1 MKIKEYWK
9 NIIKNDIR
17 NAFIMT
23 VMLISIILLFS
34 YMWSKI
40 YIENIPFGI
49 VDNDNSAISRN
60 IVSQFKNHS
69 GLDVKYF
76 ADSEEELQTAIRERK
91 INAGIIIPKNFS
103 MDIRMQKYPKV
114 LIIIDNSN
122 ILIGGNALSYS
133 MSVLGTVNA
142 GTQIKMMEGRG
153 MYPSLTKTT
162 VGTFTYVER
171 TLYDPQGGYI
181 RNLIYIIVPLVIQ
194 LLFITRF
201 SLPMFIEKKKQFYS
215 VKIFSKE
222 CRNIILDIIIRTFIQ
237 ATIGIIGSL
246 IALLLTKKIFSLPL
260 RGDILIYVMIM
271 YMFYFCLTS
280 FSLVFASCINNVAY
294 FIQGFL
300 TFNLGFSFIAGVVYP
315 LYKMPENLLTIINI
329 FSPLT
334 HFAVSLKILNL
345 KGVGWGV
352 LGNELRG
359 AINYSITCFFIGCL
373 LYMINIFINRNIHV
387 NKIDFNL
394 QDIQENDRRR

>member
-1 MKIKEYWK
+1 
-9 NIIKNDIR
+9 
-17 NAFIMT
+17 
-23 VMLISIILLFS
+23 
-34 YMWSKI
+34 
-40 YIENIPFGI
+40 
-49 VDNDNSAISRN
+49 
-60 IVSQFKNHS
+60 
-69 GLDVKYF
+69 
-76 ADSEEELQTAIRERK
+76 
-91 INAGIIIPKNFS
+91 
-103 MDIRMQKYPKV
+103 
-114 LIIIDNSN
+114 
-122 ILIGGNALSYS
+122 
-133 MSVLGTVNA
+133 
-142 GTQIKMMEGRG
+142 
-153 MYPSLTKTT
+153 
-162 VGTFTYVER
+162 
-171 TLYDPQGGYI
+171 
-181 RNLIYIIVPLVIQ
+181 
-194 LLFITRF
+194 
-201 SLPMFIEKKKQFYS
+201 
-215 VKIFSKE
+215 
-222 CRNIILDIIIRTFIQ
+222 
-237 ATIGIIGSL
+237 
-246 IALLLTKKIFSLPL
+246 
-260 RGDILIYVMIM
+260 MIM